1 VISVKAWTELHER
14 EMVRKLKGVFPILA
28 TPCDERGGL
37 DLGSLGDEVGYCLEN
52 GVHGFFL
59 GNCSEM
65 HAFSRADRNRIVEAV
80 VDASSGRIPVVAGC
94 FASNTGDAVELSRD
108 AEDRGV
114 DAVFMYGPYTL
125 GGGSMPSVDIVEH
138 YRRVDAAVD
147 IPIVGYNTPQ
157 GMPGVMMPERLFEI
171 LDACP
176 GIEYMKTGETT
187 VQSFLRTIGS
197 GIGDRVKLIAGKSQM
212 NFRFIEAYPEVV
224 GVSACIASVLPAEH
238 VEMWG
243 HFQRGDVDAARATW
257 IRKILPFVELAS
269 IGGARNIR
277 KEALH
282 QMGVIRNPS
291 PARPYSTAGC
301 DDFHRKELSAV
312 LKLLGKI

>member
-1 VISVKAWTELHER
+1 MVKE
-14 EMVRKLKGVFPILA
+14 LKGLFPILA

-37 DLGSLGDEVGYCLEN
+37 DLESLRDEVEYCLEN

-59 GNCSEM
+59 GNCSELY
-65 HAFSRADRNRIVEAV
+65 AFSRADRNRIIEAV
-80 VDASSGRIPVVAGC
+80 VDASNGKVPVVAGC

-108 AEDRGV
+108 AEARGV
-114 DAVFMYGPYTL
+114 DAIFTYGPYVL
-125 GGGSMPSVDIVEH
+125 GGGPTPSVDIVEH

-157 GMPGVMMPERLFEI
+157 GMPGVMTPERLFEI

-187 VQSFLRTIGS
+187 VQGFLRTIMS

-212 NFRFIEAYPEVV
+212 NFRFIEAYPEAV
-224 GVSACIASVLPAEH
+224 GMSACIASVLPAEH
-238 VEMWG
+238 VEMWC
-243 HFQRGDVDAARATW
+243 HFQRGDVDAARVTW

-282 QMGVIRNPS
+282 QMGVIRDPS
-291 PARPYSTAGC
+291 PTRPYSTAGC
-301 DDFHRKELSAV
+301 DDFHRKELNAV

>member
-1 VISVKAWTELHER
+1 MVKE
-14 EMVRKLKGVFPILA
+14 LKGVFPILV
-28 TPCDERGGL
+28 TPCDEKGNL
-37 DLGSLGDEVGYCLEN
+37 DIDSMGNEVEYCVEN

-65 HAFSRADRNRIVEAV
+65 YAFSHADRNRIVEAV
-80 VDASSGRIPVVAGC
+80 VDASNGKVPVVVGC
-94 FASNTGDAVELSRD
+94 FASNTGDAVELSKD
-108 AEDRGV
+108 AEERGV
-114 DAVFMYGPYTL
+114 DAIFMYGPYIL

-187 VQSFLRTIGS
+187 VTTFLRTIRS
-197 GIGDRVKLIAGKSQM
+197 GVGDRVKLIAGKSHM
-212 NFRFIEAYPEVV
+212 NFRFIEAYPKVV
-224 GVSACIASVLPAEH
+224 GMSACIASVLPAEH
-238 VEMWG
+238 VEMWS
-243 HFQRGDVDAARATW
+243 HFQKGDVDAARVTW
-257 IRKILPFVELAS
+257 IRKIMPFVELNS
-269 IGGARNIR
+269 IGGAKNIR
-277 KEALH
+277 KEALY
-282 QMGVIRNPS
+282 QMGVIKNPS
-291 PARPYSTAGC
+291 LAKPYSADTC
-301 DDFHRKELSAV
+301 DDFHKKELNAV

>member
-1 VISVKAWTELHER
+1 MSQMARELR
-14 EMVRKLKGVFPILA
+14 GVFPILA
-28 TPCDERGGL
+28 TPCDGEGEL
-37 DLGSLGDEVGYCLEN
+37 DLESLGEEVEYCLEN

-59 GNCSEM
+59 GNCSELY
-65 HAFSRADRNRIVEAV
+65 AFSRTDRNRIIEAV
-80 VDASSGRIPVVAGC
+80 VEASKGRAPVVAGC
-94 FASNTGDAVELSRD
+94 FASNTADAVELSRD

-114 DAVFMYGPYTL
+114 DAIFTYGPYVL
-125 GGGSMPSVDIVEH
+125 GGGPTTSVDIVEH

-147 IPIVGYNTPQ
+147 IPILGYNTPQ
-157 GMPGVMMPERLFEI
+157 GMPGVMAPERLFEI

-176 GIEYMKTGETT
+176 GMEYMKTGEPT
-187 VQSFLRTIGS
+187 VQGFLRTIRS

-212 NFRFIEAYPEVV
+212 NFRFIEAYPRVV
-224 GVSACIASVLPAEH
+224 GMSACIASVLPAEH
-238 VEMWG
+238 VEMWH

-269 IGGARNIR
+269 IGGAKNVR

-282 QMGVIRNPS
+282 QMGIIKDSS
-291 PARPYSTAGC
+291 PARPYSTIGC
-301 DDFHRKELSAV
+301 DDFHRKELNAV

>member
-1 VISVKAWTELHER
+1 
-14 EMVRKLKGVFPILA
+14 MVRELKGVFPILA
-28 TPCDERGGL
+28 TPCDEKGGL
-37 DLGSLGDEVGYCLEN
+37 DLESLRDEIRYCLEN

-65 HAFSRADRNRIVEAV
+65 YAFSRADRNRIIEAV
-80 VDASSGRIPVVAGC
+80 VDASSGRVPVVAGC
-94 FASNTGDAVELSRD
+94 FANNTGDAVELSRD

-114 DAVFMYGPYTL
+114 DAIFMYGPYVL
-125 GGGSMPSVDIVEH
+125 GGGTTSSVDIVEH

-147 IPIVGYNTPQ
+147 VPIVGYNTPQ
-157 GMPGVMMPERLFEI
+157 GMPGVMTPERLFEI

-187 VQSFLRTIGS
+187 VQGFLRTIRS

-212 NFRFIEAYPEVV
+212 NFRFIGAYPKVV
-224 GVSACIASVLPAEH
+224 GMSACIASVLPAEH
-238 VEMWG
+238 VEMWR
-243 HFQRGDVDAARATW
+243 HFQRGDVDAARVTW

-291 PARPYSTAGC
+291 PARPYSTADC
-301 DDFHRKELSAV
+301 DDFHRKELNAV